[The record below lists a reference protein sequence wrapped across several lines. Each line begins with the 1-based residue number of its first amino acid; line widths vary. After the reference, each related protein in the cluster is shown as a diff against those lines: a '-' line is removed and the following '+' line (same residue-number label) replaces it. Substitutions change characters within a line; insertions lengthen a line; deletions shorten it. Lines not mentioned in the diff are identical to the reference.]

1 MLARISLACMQDGSL
16 REVLQML
23 SSCHSESS
31 WTSWGRMRSYRL
43 VIARK
48 QGDNAPCFLVVW
60 GVERCIE
67 VEEWA
72 LGWLWVGG
80 WSIVVVDGDEVGLL
94 LFVVVEKGEISL
106 SRSETAG
113 AGVAGRAAA
122 PCFV

>member
-60 GVERCIE
+60 GVEDRWIP
-67 VEEWA
+67 V
-72 LGWLWVGG
+72 
-80 WSIVVVDGDEVGLL
+80 
-94 LFVVVEKGEISL
+94 
-106 SRSETAG
+106 ETAG
-113 AGVAGRAAA
+113 RLRDRLNARELVLIEGAGHLVMYDQPGRLG
-122 PCFV
+122 VELGWWLNEVRG